1 MKTYSL
7 TLRVLLDSCINKFSA
22 LVRLYRK
29 RFSSLNKDFKT
40 VVIKV
45 PVFSFRG
52 TLQAKR
58 ENISITFKGY
68 LYLLYFEMNLNLQ
81 DPFPR
86 NHQYLL
92 PYTGF

>member
-1 MKTYSL
+1 M
-7 TLRVLLDSCINKFSA
+7 
-22 LVRLYRK
+22 
-29 RFSSLNKDFKT
+29 NKDFKT